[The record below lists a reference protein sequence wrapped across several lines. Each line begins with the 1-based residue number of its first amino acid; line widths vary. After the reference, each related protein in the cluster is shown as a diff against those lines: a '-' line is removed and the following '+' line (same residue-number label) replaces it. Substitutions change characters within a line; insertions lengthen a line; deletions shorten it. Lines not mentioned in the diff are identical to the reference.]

1 MSQID
6 FTGRVAIVTGAGGGL
21 GRNHAIEL
29 AKRGAKVVVNDLG
42 GSRDGAGSS
51 TFAAAHVVEEIKAVG
66 GEAVSNYDNVATP
79 EGGERIVQTA
89 IDAFG
94 KVDILVNNAGIL
106 LDSTFAKMD
115 EKNWDAV
122 VAVHLKG
129 TFCVTKPAFLHM
141 RDQGYGRIVMTT
153 SGAGLFGSF
162 GQSNYASAKM
172 AVVGLANVLKLEGAK
187 YNVKTNVLSPVAGTR
202 LTEDIVPPE
211 IFRKMRVDFVTPVV
225 LYMCSEECQD
235 SGMIINAGLGY
246 FSRSAMMTGQ
256 GVILSDGDRIPTPE
270 EVKENW
276 GRITSLENPR
286 FLYQFAEMFNGL
298 SPLY

>member
-42 GSRDGAGSS
+42 GSRDGTGSS
-51 TFAAAHVVEEIKAVG
+51 TFAADHVVEEIKGVG

-106 LDSTFAKMD
+106 LDSTFSKMD

-141 RDQGYGRIVMTT
+141 RDRGYGRMVMTT

-187 YNVKTNVLSPVAGTR
+187 YNIKTNVLSPVAGTR

-211 IFRKMRVDFVTPVV
+211 IFRKMRVDFVTPAV
-225 LYMCSEECQD
+225 LYMCSEKCQD

-270 EVKENW
+270 EVMENW
-276 GRITSLENPR
+276 GRITSLENPK
-286 FLYQFAEMFNGL
+286 FFHQFVEMFNGL